1 MGLDVID
8 NYITIVRP
16 KVELIE
22 VSKNR
27 KGINHSHIAKCARV
41 CYGKENDKSN
51 KEKDIKTFKNL
62 SLNGH
67 TSMFRHNSMYFIIDV
82 RYLEVVDIRDIVDKL
97 FEGNPFVDYDI
108 LDNAYIY
115 MSTNF
120 EYIYNN
126 ENYINDILN
135 NQFGLKNL
143 FEYEVTPAKFCD
155 KEIGHYLMRY
165 TFKITTNIS
174 CSRELNR
181 VSPNN
186 IAERSTRYVRQNSGD
201 CIGTICLHRAINFL
215 GVDNEKPIVYNANNK
230 NACFRR
236 ARNNEVESISLD
248 IPQEA
253 LLSSAFTCFEKY
265 KYALDCRVKL
275 DVAKDIL
282 PLSTMTIVIYTYSV
296 RKWKHIID
304 LRYHGTTG
312 TPHPHAR
319 EVIGMVRDELYDL
332 GYEL

>member
-27 KGINHSHIAKCARV
+27 KGINYSHIAKCARV
-41 CYGKENDKSN
+41 CYGKENDKSD
-51 KEKDIKTFKNL
+51 KEKDKNTFG
-62 SLNGH
+62 SLMLNNH

-82 RYLEVVDIRDIVDKL
+82 RYFEVADIRDIVDKL

-108 LDNAYIY
+108 LDNEYIY

-120 EYIYNN
+120 EHIYNN
-126 ENYINDILN
+126 ENYINKVLN
-135 NQFGLKNL
+135 RYKLKNIL
-143 FEYEVTPAKFCD
+143 EYEVTPAKFCD
-155 KEIGHYLMRY
+155 KKIGHYLMRY
-165 TFKITTNIS
+165 TFKITTNIR

-181 VSPNN
+181 VSPNS
-186 IAERSTRYVRQNSGD
+186 IAERSTRYVRQNSGN
-201 CIGTICLHRAINFL
+201 CIGTICLHRAIKFK
-215 GVDNEKPIVYNANNK
+215 GVDNEKPIIYNDNN
-230 NACFRR
+230 
-236 ARNNEVESISLD
+236 RNLQFKGLRDNEVDNINLD

-265 KYALDCRVKL
+265 KHALDCRVKL
-275 DVAKDIL
+275 DIAGDIL